1 MPFTFQ
7 PLAIPDL
14 VLVTPRMLSDARG
27 FFMETFRASDFRA
40 AGIATEFVQDN
51 HSLSAMGVVRGLH
64 FQAPPHAQGKLV
76 RVALGRVWDAAVDL
90 RRGSPTFG
98 RSCGAELSDE
108 NHAML
113 WIPPGF
119 AHGFATL
126 SPTAHLL
133 YKCTAEY
140 DPASD
145 RGVRWNDPALGLRWP
160 VDAPLV
166 SPRDAALPLLKD
178 LGAPWA

>member
-14 VLVTPRMLSDARG
+14 VLVTPRVLSDARG

-40 AGIATEFVQDN
+40 AGIAAEFVQDN
-51 HSLSAMGVVRGLH
+51 HSLSSQGVVRGLH

-90 RRGSPTFG
+90 RPGSPTFG
-98 RSCGAELSDE
+98 RGCGVELSDE

-113 WIPPGF
+113 WVPPGF

-126 SPTAHLL
+126 SQTAHLL

-160 VDAPLV
+160 VAAPLV

>member
-1 MPFTFQ
+1 MSFTFQ
-7 PLAIPDL
+7 PLAIPGL
-14 VLVTPRMLSDARG
+14 VLITPRVFPDERG
-27 FFMETFRASDFRA
+27 FLMETFQVSTFRA
-40 AGIATEFVQDN
+40 AGIATDFVQDN
-51 HSLSAMGVVRGLH
+51 HSLSTGGVVRGLH
-64 FQAPPHAQGKLV
+64 YQAAPHAQGKLV
-76 RVALGRVWDAAVDL
+76 RVALGRIWDAAVDL

-98 RSCGAELSDE
+98 QGCGVELSDE

-113 WIPPGF
+113 WLPPGF

-140 DPASD
+140 DPASE
-145 RGVRWNDPALGLRWP
+145 RGVRWNDPTLGLIWP
-160 VDAPLV
+160 VTAPLV

-178 LGAPWA
+178 IGALRT

>member
-1 MPFTFQ
+1 MPFNFQ
-7 PLAIPDL
+7 PLAIPAL
-14 VLVTPRMLSDARG
+14 VLITPRVFPDGRG
-27 FFMETFRASDFRA
+27 YFMETFQASAFRA
-40 AGIATEFVQDN
+40 AGIATEFAQDN
-51 HSLSAMGVVRGLH
+51 HSLSTAGVVRGLH
-64 FQAPPHAQGKLV
+64 YQAAPHTQGKLV
-76 RVALGRVWDAAVDL
+76 RVAFGRIWDAAVDL

-98 RSCGAELSDE
+98 KGCGVELSEE

-113 WIPPGF
+113 WVPPGF

-140 DPASD
+140 DPASE
-145 RGVRWNDPALGLRWP
+145 RGLRWNDPELGLDWP
-160 VDAPLV
+160 VSAPLV

-178 LGAPWA
+178 LGAARL